1 MAVRSKSG
9 RRLRWL
15 VLLGLVGAGAWAFR
29 ARQAGRAGLLETWPT
44 PEPTPS
50 SAAGAARVAPAG
62 PVPDPS
68 DEPVSDASTRRRWAS
83 NGRSW
88 SRLASTPP
96 LGIERPVRPTPARP
110 ARRRRSRHPS
120 RRTSRPTPIP
130 LLVPDTATDAPVA
143 ADPGP
148 APAAQPGPSGQALFS
163 PPEANGTS
171 PAEPPAARPS
181 PTPRPRPA
189 SADNRYG
196 PGSAAPLPDGSAPG
210 PEYTIKGNAGS
221 MLFHRPDSPYYAR
234 TKAEVWFQTA
244 TDARAA
250 GFTEWVPRSRTS
262 S

>member
-1 MAVRSKSG
+1 
-9 RRLRWL
+9 
-15 VLLGLVGAGAWAFR
+15 
-29 ARQAGRAGLLETWPT
+29 LLETWPA
-44 PEPTPS
+44 PEPAPTS
-50 SAAGAARVAPAG
+50 ATGAAGVAPTG
-62 PVPDPS
+62 PVPGRS
-68 DEPVSDASTRRRWAS
+68 DEPVSEVV
-83 NGRSW
+83 
-88 SRLASTPP
+88 TPP
-96 LGIERPVRPTPARP
+96 LGIERPALAGSLASTPAVETP
-110 ARRRRSRHPS
+110 AAADVAADTDS
-120 RRTSRPTPIP
+120 
-130 LLVPDTATDAPVA
+130 LLVPDTATEAPVA

-148 APAAQPGPSGQALFS
+148 PPAAQPGPSGQALFS
-163 PPEANGTS
+163 PPEVNGS

-250 GFTEWVPRSRTS
+250 GFTEWVPRSRTTS
-262 S
+262 

>member
-9 RRLRWL
+9 RLLRWL
-15 VLLGLVGAGAWAFR
+15 VLLGLIGAGAWAFR
-29 ARQAGRAGLLETWPT
+29 ARQAGRTGVLETWPA
-44 PEPTPS
+44 PEPAPS
-50 SAAGAARVAPAG
+50 GTATATRVAPA
-62 PVPDPS
+62 PDPS
-68 DEPVSDASTRRRWAS
+68 EQPVSDAVDTPPLGIERPV
-83 NGRSW
+83 
-88 SRLASTPP
+88 LAESLISTPP
-96 LGIERPVRPTPARP
+96 LGIERPVLAEPPAGTAPAVETPVA
-110 ARRRRSRHPS
+110 ADVVADTDS
-120 RRTSRPTPIP
+120 
-130 LLVPDTATDAPVA
+130 LLVPDTAPDVP
-143 ADPGP
+143 DPGP
-148 APAAQPGPSGQALFS
+148 ARAAQAGPSGRALFS
-163 PPEANGTS
+163 PPEANGAG
-171 PAEPPAARPS
+171 PVEPPATRPS

>member
-15 VLLGLVGAGAWAFR
+15 VLLGLAGTGAWAFR
-29 ARQAGRAGLLETWPT
+29 ARQAGRAGLLDTWPT
-44 PEPTPS
+44 PESSS
-50 SAAGAARVAPAG
+50 SAGTSAVAPVRAVPG
-62 PVPDPS
+62 PPYEPTS
-68 DEPVSDASTRRRWAS
+68 DVV
-83 NGRSW
+83 
-88 SRLASTPP
+88 TPP
-96 LGIERPVRPTPARP
+96 LGIAKPVVVAPLASPPPEVETPA
-110 ARRRRSRHPS
+110 AADVAADTDS
-120 RRTSRPTPIP
+120 
-130 LLVPDTATDAPVA
+130 LLVPDTAPEAPDGADA

-148 APAAQPGPSGQALFS
+148 TPGTQPGPSGQALFS
-163 PPEANGTS
+163 PPGVNGTS

-189 SADNRYG
+189 ASAAESRYG
-196 PGSAAPLPDGSAPG
+196 LGSAAPLPDGSAPG

-234 TKAEVWFQTA
+234 TKAEVWFRTA